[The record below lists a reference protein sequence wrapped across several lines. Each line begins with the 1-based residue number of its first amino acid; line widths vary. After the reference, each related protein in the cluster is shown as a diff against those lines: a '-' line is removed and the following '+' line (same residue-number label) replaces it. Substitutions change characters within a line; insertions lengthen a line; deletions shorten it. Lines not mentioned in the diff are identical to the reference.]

1 MTIHAATED
10 LQQSNFP
17 FRANLDTPVMS
28 SGLKLHLRVAGP
40 CKSLEALVAPPDS
53 EERRWIEAAVRE
65 PVGTRW
71 NAISQVTDQTEY
83 GDYGQSAE

>member
-1 MTIHAATED
+1 MMCQVGE
-10 LQQSNFP
+10 LGQ
-17 FRANLDTPVMS
+17 R
-28 SGLKLHLRVAGP
+28 
-40 CKSLEALVAPPDS
+40 PPDS

>member
-1 MTIHAATED
+1 MMCQVGE
-10 LQQSNFP
+10 LGQ
-17 FRANLDTPVMS
+17 R
-28 SGLKLHLRVAGP
+28 
-40 CKSLEALVAPPDS
+40 PPDS

-83 GDYGQSAE
+83 GDYGQSAEWPEGVMGLGEGAPRWMMPVLGFCT